1 MAVVVEDGTGLANS
15 NSYISLVDANAY
27 FVGKRLHSTAWTT
40 ALDATKEIA
49 LQQATLL
56 LDSEF
61 TWTGTI
67 LKTDP
72 VQALAWPR
80 TGAVDRYNRARDSEV
95 PQEVKYAVCELAHY
109 LLDQDRLIGVQSE
122 GIRRLRVDVIE
133 IEYKDGTTPHT
144 FPPHVARMLNGL
156 GESVRARGLIRT
168 VSLRRT

>member
-1 MAVVVEDGTGLANS
+1 MTLVVEDGTGLENAE
-15 NSYISLVDANAY
+15 SYISLADANAY
-27 FVGKRLHSTAWTT
+27 FIGKRLHSSAWTASIDAVKET
-40 ALDATKEIA
+40 ALR
-49 LQQATLL
+49 QATLL
-56 LDSEF
+56 IDSEF

-67 LKTDP
+67 LMTDP

-80 TGAVDRYNRARDSEV
+80 KDAYDRYGRARNSEV

-109 LLDQDRLIGVQSE
+109 LLDQDRLVGVQGE

-156 GESVRARGLIRT
+156 GESVRSRGLIRT